1 MSSLREAAILGSSC
15 RREPA
20 AALRGLA
27 NRASPLSSRSALSCS
42 KLFLGMNTSP
52 RTMRE
57 GSASGR
63 RRGMEGMVLRFSV
76 TSSPTW
82 PSPRVAPRTKRPF
95 SYSSATD
102 NPSTL
107 GSTSYSTPPVRAS
120 WTRWPKSASSSKE
133 NTSWR
138 LSRGTRWWTSAK
150 PSATLPPTRWVG
162 ESGVIS
168 SGYLAS
174 SSSRRRSLWSK
185 S

>member
-1 MSSLREAAILGSSC
+1 MGSSC

-27 NRASPLSSRSALSCS
+27 KRLSPLSSRSSLSRS

-52 RTMRE
+52 RTIRE
-57 GSASGR
+57 GRASGR
-63 RRGMEGMVLRFSV
+63 RRGMEGMVFKFSV

-95 SYSSATD
+95 SYSRATD
-102 NPSTL
+102 RPSTL
-107 GSTSYSTPPVRAS
+107 GSTSYSTPSGRAS
-120 WTRWPKSASSSKE
+120 RTRWSNSSSSSTE

-138 LSRGTRWWTSAK
+138 LSRGTRWCTSWK